1 MRPKSNLILWSLE
14 DTVCETVLRLD
25 RWAMNRSNPIGP
37 RDPIRTSYVSV
48 PGQCSHVGGMQRE
61 GGEEEIAHR
70 GWCCE
75 DGREVGNGCVY
86 AQQPGACEKE

>member
-48 PGQCSHVGGMQRE
+48 PGQEGDVRLGDEHRHAYTRQDKETQYYITYIENLYCSLRV
-61 GGEEEIAHR
+61 
-70 GWCCE
+70 
-75 DGREVGNGCVY
+75 
-86 AQQPGACEKE
+86 